1 MCNITIIKL
10 TCYIVIF
17 QDGRAIKKQCCF
29 ISCCAFIITV
39 HLLDSLC
46 FMVAFICLLVYIL
59 IVNISYF
66 CLI

>member
-1 MCNITIIKL
+1 M
-10 TCYIVIF
+10 F
-17 QDGRAIKKQCCF
+17 QDGLASSQKF
-29 ISCCAFIITV
+29 MSCAFNTAIY
-39 HLLDSLC
+39 LLDSLC